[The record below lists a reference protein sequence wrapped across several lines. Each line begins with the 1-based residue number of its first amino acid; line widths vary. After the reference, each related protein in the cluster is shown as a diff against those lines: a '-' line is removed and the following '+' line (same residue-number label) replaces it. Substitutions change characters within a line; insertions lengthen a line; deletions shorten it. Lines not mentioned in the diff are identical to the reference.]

1 MQQRQISTFYLIT
14 IPVDCHGVE
23 KIEKQ
28 NNMSAVRGEFSS
40 RFGFIMAAAGSAVGL
55 GNIWGFPTQTASNGG
70 AAFLVAYLVLAFF
83 LAYPALM
90 AELMIGRHGQANAVS
105 SLTKLTTR
113 PWQKQFAFAVGF
125 GGILCAGFILSF
137 YAIVAGWML
146 SATLEPVTTL
156 VGADAVS
163 LWLSEQS
170 LTRNI
175 LFTVLFIIL
184 TVAIISRGVENGIEK
199 WSKRLMP
206 ALLGILFALI
216 AYVMTQEGA
225 IEGLKAYLVPDFSS
239 IFDPTLLVSAL
250 GQAFFSL
257 SLGTSV
263 MIIYGSYISKKEN
276 LVSLGAY
283 VTLIDVFIAFVAGL
297 LIIPAMYVAQAQG
310 VEIFSSTTGKL
321 LSEDTL
327 VFQVLPA
334 LFDGMGGVGLF
345 VGFAFF
351 ALMSIAALT
360 SSISML
366 EAPVSYTVE
375 RFAMKRVQATWLI
388 GALIAIVSIT
398 IVCNLGT
405 LFGLVITLT
414 TKVAQPLLGLMCC
427 IFVGWIWYRSS
438 LLKAIQQGNPE
449 VHNTLFWKIWPWYTK
464 FVCPIAISLVFLHSL
479 LS

>member
-1 MQQRQISTFYLIT
+1 
-14 IPVDCHGVE
+14 
-23 KIEKQ
+23 
-28 NNMSAVRGEFSS
+28 
-40 RFGFIMAAAGSAVGL
+40 MAAAGSAVGL

-90 AELMIGRHGQANAVS
+90 AELIIGRHGQANAVS
-105 SLTKLTTR
+105 SLTKITSHA
-113 PWQKQFAFAVGF
+113 WQKRFAFIVGF

-146 SATLEPVTTL
+146 SATIEPITTL
-156 VGADAVS
+156 AGANQAS
-163 LWLSEQS
+163 AWLSEQS

-175 LFTVLFIIL
+175 IFTVVFIIL

-225 IEGLKAYLVPDFSS
+225 MQGLKAYLVPDFSS
-239 IFDPTLLVSAL
+239 IFDANLLVSAL

-276 LVSLGAY
+276 LVTLGAY

-310 VEIFSSTTGKL
+310 VEIFSSTGKL

-334 LFDGMGGVGLF
+334 LFDGMGSVGLF
-345 VGFAFF
+345 IGFAFF

-375 RFAMKRVQATWLI
+375 RFAMSRLQATWLI
-388 GALIAIVSIT
+388 GALISAVSIT
-398 IVCNLGT
+398 IVCNLGS

-427 IFVGWIWYRSS
+427 IFVGWIWYRGS

-449 VHNTLFWKIWPWYTK
+449 VHNTLFWKVWPVYTK
-464 FVCPIAISLVFLHSL
+464 FVCPIAIGAVFLHSV

>member
-1 MQQRQISTFYLIT
+1 
-14 IPVDCHGVE
+14 
-23 KIEKQ
+23 
-28 NNMSAVRGEFSS
+28 MSAVRGEFSS

-90 AELMIGRHGQANAVS
+90 AELIIGRHGQANAVS
-105 SLTKLTTR
+105 SLTKITSHA
-113 PWQKQFAFAVGF
+113 WQKRFAFIVGF

-146 SATLEPVTTL
+146 SATIEPITTL
-156 VGADAVS
+156 AGANQAS
-163 LWLSEQS
+163 TWLSEQS
-170 LTRNI
+170 LSRNI
-175 LFTVLFIIL
+175 IFTVVFIIL

-225 IEGLKAYLVPDFSS
+225 MQGLKAYLVPDFSS
-239 IFDPTLLVSAL
+239 IFDANLLVSAL

-276 LVSLGAY
+276 LVTLGAY

-310 VEIFSSTTGKL
+310 VEIFSSTGKL

-334 LFDGMGGVGLF
+334 LFDGMGSVGLF
-345 VGFAFF
+345 IGFAFF

-375 RFAMKRVQATWLI
+375 RFAMSRLQATWLI
-388 GALIAIVSIT
+388 GALISAVSIT
-398 IVCNLGT
+398 IVCNLGS

-427 IFVGWIWYRSS
+427 IFVGWIWYRGS

-449 VHNTLFWKIWPWYTK
+449 VHNTLFWKVWPVYTK
-464 FVCPIAISLVFLHSL
+464 FVCPIAIGAVFLHSV

>member
-1 MQQRQISTFYLIT
+1 
-14 IPVDCHGVE
+14 
-23 KIEKQ
+23 
-28 NNMSAVRGEFSS
+28 MSAVRGEFSS

-90 AELMIGRHGQANAVS
+90 AELIIGRHGQANAVS
-105 SLTKLTTR
+105 SLTKITSHA
-113 PWQKQFAFAVGF
+113 WQKRFAFIVGF

-146 SATLEPVTTL
+146 SATIEPLTTL
-156 VGADAVS
+156 AGANQGS
-163 LWLSEQS
+163 TWLSEQS

-175 LFTVLFIIL
+175 IFTVVFIIL

-225 IEGLKAYLVPDFSS
+225 MQGLKAYLVPDFSS
-239 IFDPTLLVSAL
+239 IFDANLLVSAL

-276 LVSLGAY
+276 LVTLGAY

-310 VEIFSSTTGKL
+310 VEIFSSTGKL

-334 LFDGMGGVGLF
+334 LFDGMGSVGLF
-345 VGFAFF
+345 IGFAFF

-375 RFAMKRVQATWLI
+375 RFAMSRLQATWLI
-388 GALIAIVSIT
+388 GALISAVSIT
-398 IVCNLGT
+398 IVCNLGS

-427 IFVGWIWYRSS
+427 IFVGWIWYRGS

-449 VHNTLFWKIWPWYTK
+449 VHNTLFWKVWPVYTK
-464 FVCPIAISLVFLHSL
+464 FVCPIAIGAVFLHSV

>member
-1 MQQRQISTFYLIT
+1 
-14 IPVDCHGVE
+14 
-23 KIEKQ
+23 
-28 NNMSAVRGEFSS
+28 MSASRGEFSS

-70 AAFLVAYLVLAFF
+70 AAFLVAYLVLAFC

-90 AELMIGRHGQANAVS
+90 AELVIGRHGQANAVT
-105 SLTKLTTR
+105 SLRKVTNQA
-113 PWQKQFAFAVGF
+113 WQKKFAFMVGF
-125 GGILCAGFILSF
+125 GGIICAGLILSF

-146 SATLEPVTTL
+146 SATLEPVAQLAGQEQAGT
-156 VGADAVS
+156 
-163 LWLSEQS
+163 WLSEQS
-170 LTRNI
+170 LSRNL
-175 LFTVLFIIL
+175 LFTATFIIL
-184 TVAIISRGVENGIEK
+184 TVAIISKGVENGIEK

-206 ALLGILFALI
+206 ALLGILFMLI
-216 AYVMTQEGA
+216 IYVMTQDGA
-225 IEGLKAYLVPDFSS
+225 MEGLKAYLVPDFSS
-239 IFDPTLLVSAL
+239 ILNPELLVNAL

-297 LIIPAMYVAQAQG
+297 LIIPTMYVAQAQG
-310 VEIFSSTTGKL
+310 VQIFSAEGAL

-334 LFDGMGGVGLF
+334 LFTSMGDVGIF

-366 EAPVSYTVE
+366 EAPVSYAVE
-375 RFAMKRVQATWLI
+375 RFALKRVQATWII
-388 GALIAIVSIT
+388 GGIIALISFT
-398 IVCNLGT
+398 IVFNLGT
-405 LFGLVITLT
+405 LFGFVITLT
-414 TKVAQPLLGLMCC
+414 TKIGQPILGLMCC
-427 IFVGWIWYRSS
+427 IFVGWIWHRAS
-438 LLKAIQQGNPE
+438 LLKEIQQGCPE
-449 VHNTLFWKIWPWYTK
+449 AANSFFWKVWPWYIK
-464 FVCPIAISLVFLHSL
+464 FICPLAISLVFANSL

>member
-1 MQQRQISTFYLIT
+1 
-14 IPVDCHGVE
+14 
-23 KIEKQ
+23 
-28 NNMSAVRGEFSS
+28 MSAVRGEFSS

-90 AELMIGRHGQANAVS
+90 AELIIGRHGQANAVS
-105 SLTKLTTR
+105 SLTKITSHA
-113 PWQKQFAFAVGF
+113 WQKRFAFIVGF

-146 SATLEPVTTL
+146 SATIEPITTL
-156 VGADAVS
+156 AGANQAS
-163 LWLSEQS
+163 TWLSEQS
-170 LTRNI
+170 LSRNI
-175 LFTVLFIIL
+175 IFTVIFIIL

-225 IEGLKAYLVPDFSS
+225 MQGLKAYLVPDFSS
-239 IFDPTLLVSAL
+239 IFDANLLVSAL

-276 LVSLGAY
+276 LVTLGAY

-310 VEIFSSTTGKL
+310 VEIFSSTGKL

-334 LFDGMGGVGLF
+334 LFDGMGSVGLF
-345 VGFAFF
+345 IGFAFF

-375 RFAMKRVQATWLI
+375 RFAMSRLQATWLI
-388 GALIAIVSIT
+388 GALISAVSIT
-398 IVCNLGT
+398 IVCNLGS

-427 IFVGWIWYRSS
+427 IFVGWIWYRGS

-449 VHNTLFWKIWPWYTK
+449 VHNTLFWKIWPVYTK
-464 FVCPIAISLVFLHSL
+464 FVCPIAIGAVFLHSV

>member
-1 MQQRQISTFYLIT
+1 
-14 IPVDCHGVE
+14 
-23 KIEKQ
+23 
-28 NNMSAVRGEFSS
+28 MSASRGEFSS

-70 AAFLVAYLVLAFF
+70 AAFLVAYLVLAFC

-90 AELMIGRHGQANAVS
+90 AELVIGRHGQANAVS
-105 SLTKLTTR
+105 SLRKVTNQ
-113 PWQKQFAFAVGF
+113 PWQKKFAFVVGF
-125 GGILCAGFILSF
+125 GGIICAGLILSF
-137 YAIVAGWML
+137 YTIVAGWML
-146 SATLEPVTTL
+146 SATLEPVAQLTAQEPAIT
-156 VGADAVS
+156 
-163 LWLSEQS
+163 WLGEQS
-170 LTRNI
+170 LSRNLI
-175 LFTVLFIIL
+175 FTAAFIIL
-184 TVAIISRGVENGIEK
+184 TVAIISKGVENGIEK

-206 ALLGILFALI
+206 ALLGILFMLI
-216 AYVMTQEGA
+216 IYVMTQDGA

-239 IFDPTLLVSAL
+239 ILNPELLVNAL

-310 VEIFSSTTGKL
+310 VQIFSAEGVL

-334 LFDGMGGVGLF
+334 LFTSMGDVGIF

-366 EAPVSYTVE
+366 EAPVSYAVE
-375 RFAMKRVQATWLI
+375 RFALKRVQATWLI
-388 GALIAIVSIT
+388 GGIIALVSFT
-398 IVCNLGT
+398 IVFNLGT
-405 LFGLVITLT
+405 LFGFVITLT
-414 TKVAQPLLGLMCC
+414 TKIGQPILGLMCC
-427 IFVGWIWYRSS
+427 IFVGWIWHRAS
-438 LLKAIQQGNPE
+438 LLKEIQQGCPE
-449 VHNTLFWKIWPWYTK
+449 AAHSFFWKVWPWYIK
-464 FVCPIAISLVFLHSL
+464 FICPLAIALVFANSL

>member
-1 MQQRQISTFYLIT
+1 
-14 IPVDCHGVE
+14 
-23 KIEKQ
+23 
-28 NNMSAVRGEFSS
+28 MSAVRGEFSS

-70 AAFLVAYLVLAFF
+70 AAFLVAYLILAFF

-90 AELMIGRHGQANAVS
+90 AELIIGRHGQANAVS
-105 SLTKLTTR
+105 SLTKITSHT
-113 PWQKQFAFAVGF
+113 WQKRFAFIVGF

-146 SATLEPVTTL
+146 SATVEPITTL
-156 VGADAVS
+156 AGANGAS
-163 LWLSEQS
+163 TWLSEQS
-170 LTRNI
+170 LSRNI
-175 LFTVLFIIL
+175 IFTVIFIIL

-225 IEGLKAYLVPDFSS
+225 MQGLKAYLVPDFSS
-239 IFDPTLLVSAL
+239 IFDANLLVSAL

-276 LVSLGAY
+276 LVTLGAY

-310 VEIFSSTTGKL
+310 VEIFSSTGTL

-334 LFDGMGGVGLF
+334 LFDGMGSVGLF
-345 VGFAFF
+345 IGFAFF

-375 RFAMKRVQATWLI
+375 RFAMSRLQATWLI
-388 GALIAIVSIT
+388 GALISAVSIT
-398 IVCNLGT
+398 IVCNLGS

-427 IFVGWIWYRSS
+427 IFVGWIWYRGS

-449 VHNTLFWKIWPWYTK
+449 VHNTLFWKIWPVYTK
-464 FVCPIAISLVFLHSL
+464 FVCPIAIGAVFLHSV

>member
-1 MQQRQISTFYLIT
+1 
-14 IPVDCHGVE
+14 
-23 KIEKQ
+23 
-28 NNMSAVRGEFSS
+28 MSASRGEFSS

-70 AAFLVAYLVLAFF
+70 AAFLVAYLILAFC

-90 AELMIGRHGQANAVS
+90 AELVIGRHGQANAVT
-105 SLTKLTTR
+105 SLRKVTNQA
-113 PWQKQFAFAVGF
+113 WQKKFAFMVGF
-125 GGILCAGFILSF
+125 GGIICAGLILSF

-146 SATLEPVTTL
+146 SATLEPVAQL
-156 VGADAVS
+156 AGQDHAGA
-163 LWLSEQS
+163 WLSEQS
-170 LTRNI
+170 LSRNLI
-175 LFTVLFIIL
+175 FTAAFIIL
-184 TVAIISRGVENGIEK
+184 TVAIISKGVENGIEK

-206 ALLGILFALI
+206 ALLGILFMLI
-216 AYVMTQEGA
+216 IYVMTQDGA
-225 IEGLKAYLVPDFSS
+225 MEGLKAYLVPDFSS
-239 IFDPTLLVSAL
+239 ILNPELLVNAL

-297 LIIPAMYVAQAQG
+297 LIIPVMYVAQAQG
-310 VEIFSSTTGKL
+310 VEIFSAEGAL

-334 LFDGMGGVGLF
+334 LFTSMGNVGIF

-366 EAPVSYTVE
+366 EAPVSYAVE
-375 RFAMKRVQATWLI
+375 RFALKRVQATWII
-388 GALIAIVSIT
+388 GGIIALISFT
-398 IVCNLGT
+398 IVFNLGT
-405 LFGLVITLT
+405 LFGFVITLT
-414 TKVAQPLLGLMCC
+414 TKIGQPVLGLMCC
-427 IFVGWIWYRSS
+427 IFVGWIWHRAS
-438 LLKAIQQGNPE
+438 LLKEIQQGCPE
-449 VHNTLFWKIWPWYTK
+449 AANSFFWKVWPWYIK
-464 FVCPIAISLVFLHSL
+464 FICPLAIALVFANSL

>member
-1 MQQRQISTFYLIT
+1 
-14 IPVDCHGVE
+14 
-23 KIEKQ
+23 
-28 NNMSAVRGEFSS
+28 MSAVRGEFSS

-90 AELMIGRHGQANAVS
+90 AELIIGRHGQANAVS
-105 SLTKLTTR
+105 SLTKITSHAL
-113 PWQKQFAFAVGF
+113 QKRFAFIVGF

-146 SATLEPVTTL
+146 SATIEPITTL
-156 VGADAVS
+156 AGANQAS
-163 LWLSEQS
+163 TWLSGQS
-170 LTRNI
+170 LSRNI
-175 LFTVLFIIL
+175 IFTVIFIIL

-216 AYVMTQEGA
+216 AYVMTQKGA
-225 IEGLKAYLVPDFSS
+225 MQGLKAYLVPDFSS
-239 IFDPTLLVSAL
+239 IFDANLLVSAL

-276 LVSLGAY
+276 LVTLGAY

-310 VEIFSSTTGKL
+310 VEIFSSTGKL

-334 LFDGMGGVGLF
+334 LFDGMGSVGLF
-345 VGFAFF
+345 IGFAFF

-375 RFAMKRVQATWLI
+375 RFAMSRLQATWLI
-388 GALIAIVSIT
+388 GALISAVSIT
-398 IVCNLGT
+398 IVCNLGS

-427 IFVGWIWYRSS
+427 IFVGWIWYRGS

-449 VHNTLFWKIWPWYTK
+449 VHNTLFWKVWPVYTK
-464 FVCPIAISLVFLHSL
+464 FVCPIAIGAVFLHSV

>member
-1 MQQRQISTFYLIT
+1 
-14 IPVDCHGVE
+14 
-23 KIEKQ
+23 
-28 NNMSAVRGEFSS
+28 MSASRGEFSS

-70 AAFLVAYLVLAFF
+70 AAFLVAYLILAFC

-90 AELMIGRHGQANAVS
+90 AELVIGRHGQANAVS
-105 SLTKLTTR
+105 ALRKVTNQA
-113 PWQKQFAFAVGF
+113 WQKKFAFLVGF
-125 GGILCAGFILSF
+125 GGIICAGLILSF

-146 SATLEPVTTL
+146 SATLEPIAQLTGQEQAQT
-156 VGADAVS
+156 
-163 LWLSEQS
+163 WLSEQS
-170 LTRNI
+170 LSRNI
-175 LFTVLFIIL
+175 IFTAAFIIL
-184 TVAIISRGVENGIEK
+184 TIAIISKGVENGIEK

-206 ALLGILFALI
+206 ALLGILFMLI
-216 AYVMTQEGA
+216 IYVMTQEGA
-225 IEGLKAYLVPDFSS
+225 VEGLKAYLVPDFSS
-239 IFDPTLLVSAL
+239 ILNPELLVNAL

-310 VEIFSSTTGKL
+310 VQIFSAEGTL

-334 LFDGMGGVGLF
+334 LFTSMGYVGIF

-366 EAPVSYTVE
+366 EAPVSYAVE
-375 RFAMKRVQATWLI
+375 RFALKRLQATWLI
-388 GALIAIVSIT
+388 GGLIALVSFT
-398 IVCNLGT
+398 IVCNLGS
-405 LFGLVITLT
+405 LFGFVITLT
-414 TKVAQPLLGLMCC
+414 TKIAQPLLGLMCC
-427 IFVGWIWYRSS
+427 IFVGWIWHRSA
-438 LLKAIQQGNPE
+438 LLKEIQQGCPE
-449 VHNTLFWKIWPWYTK
+449 AGNSFFWKVWPWYIK
-464 FVCPIAISLVFLHSL
+464 FVCPIAIALVFANSL

>member
-1 MQQRQISTFYLIT
+1 
-14 IPVDCHGVE
+14 
-23 KIEKQ
+23 
-28 NNMSAVRGEFSS
+28 MSASRGEFSS

-70 AAFLVAYLVLAFF
+70 AAFLVAYLVLAFC

-90 AELMIGRHGQANAVS
+90 AELVIGRHGQANAVT
-105 SLTKLTTR
+105 SLRKVTNQA
-113 PWQKQFAFAVGF
+113 WQKKFAFMVGF
-125 GGILCAGFILSF
+125 GGIICAGLILSF

-146 SATLEPVTTL
+146 SATLEPVAQLAGQEQTGT
-156 VGADAVS
+156 
-163 LWLSEQS
+163 WLSEQS
-170 LTRNI
+170 LSRNLI
-175 LFTVLFIIL
+175 FTAAFIIL
-184 TVAIISRGVENGIEK
+184 TVSIISKGVENGIEK

-206 ALLGILFALI
+206 ALLGILFMLI
-216 AYVMTQEGA
+216 IYVMTQDGA
-225 IEGLKAYLVPDFSS
+225 MEGLKAYLVPDFSS
-239 IFDPTLLVSAL
+239 ILNPELLVNAL

-310 VEIFSSTTGKL
+310 VQIFSAEGAL

-334 LFDGMGGVGLF
+334 LFTSMGDVGIF

-366 EAPVSYTVE
+366 EAPVSYAVE
-375 RFAMKRVQATWLI
+375 RFALKRVQATWII
-388 GALIAIVSIT
+388 GGIIALISFT
-398 IVCNLGT
+398 IVFNLGT
-405 LFGLVITLT
+405 LFGFVITLT
-414 TKVAQPLLGLMCC
+414 TKIGQPILGLMCC
-427 IFVGWIWYRSS
+427 IFVGWIWHRAS
-438 LLKAIQQGNPE
+438 LLKEIQQGCPE
-449 VHNTLFWKIWPWYTK
+449 AANSFFWKVWPWYIK
-464 FVCPIAISLVFLHSL
+464 FICPLAISLVFANSL

>member
-1 MQQRQISTFYLIT
+1 
-14 IPVDCHGVE
+14 
-23 KIEKQ
+23 
-28 NNMSAVRGEFSS
+28 
-40 RFGFIMAAAGSAVGL
+40 MAAAGSAVGL

-90 AELMIGRHGQANAVS
+90 AELIIGRHGQANAVS
-105 SLTKLTTR
+105 SLTKITSHA
-113 PWQKQFAFAVGF
+113 WQKRFAFIVGF

-146 SATLEPVTTL
+146 STTIEPITTL
-156 VGADAVS
+156 AGANQAS
-163 LWLSEQS
+163 TWLSEQS
-170 LTRNI
+170 LSRNI
-175 LFTVLFIIL
+175 IFTVIFIIL
-184 TVAIISRGVENGIEK
+184 TVVIISRGVENGIEK

-225 IEGLKAYLVPDFSS
+225 MQGLKAYLVPDFSS
-239 IFDPTLLVSAL
+239 IFDANLLVSAL

-276 LVSLGAY
+276 LVTLGAY

-310 VEIFSSTTGKL
+310 VEIFSSTGKL

-334 LFDGMGGVGLF
+334 LFDGMGSVGLF
-345 VGFAFF
+345 IGFAFF

-375 RFAMKRVQATWLI
+375 RFAMSRLQATWLI
-388 GALIAIVSIT
+388 GALISAVSIT
-398 IVCNLGT
+398 IVCNLGS

-427 IFVGWIWYRSS
+427 IFVGWIWYRGS

-449 VHNTLFWKIWPWYTK
+449 VHNTLFWKVWPVYTK
-464 FVCPIAISLVFLHSL
+464 FVCPIAIGAVFLHSV

>member
-1 MQQRQISTFYLIT
+1 
-14 IPVDCHGVE
+14 
-23 KIEKQ
+23 
-28 NNMSAVRGEFSS
+28 MSASRGEFSS

-70 AAFLVAYLVLAFF
+70 AAFLVAYLVLAFC

-90 AELMIGRHGQANAVS
+90 AELVIGRHGQANAVT
-105 SLTKLTTR
+105 SLRKVTNQA
-113 PWQKQFAFAVGF
+113 WQKKFAFMVGF
-125 GGILCAGFILSF
+125 GGIICAGLILSF

-146 SATLEPVTTL
+146 SATLEPVAQLAGQEQAGT
-156 VGADAVS
+156 
-163 LWLSEQS
+163 WLSEQS
-170 LTRNI
+170 LSRNL
-175 LFTVLFIIL
+175 LFTAAFIIL
-184 TVAIISRGVENGIEK
+184 TVSIISKGVENGIEK

-206 ALLGILFALI
+206 ALLGILFMLI
-216 AYVMTQEGA
+216 IYVMTQDGA
-225 IEGLKAYLVPDFSS
+225 MEGLKAYLVPDFSS
-239 IFDPTLLVSAL
+239 ILNPELLVNAL

-310 VEIFSSTTGKL
+310 VQIFSAEGAL

-334 LFDGMGGVGLF
+334 LFTSMGNVGIF

-366 EAPVSYTVE
+366 EAPVSYAVE
-375 RFAMKRVQATWLI
+375 RFALKRVQATWII
-388 GALIAIVSIT
+388 GGIIALISFT
-398 IVCNLGT
+398 IVFNLGT
-405 LFGLVITLT
+405 LFGFVITLT
-414 TKVAQPLLGLMCC
+414 TKIGQPILGLMCC
-427 IFVGWIWYRSS
+427 IFVGWIWHRAS
-438 LLKAIQQGNPE
+438 LLKEIQQGCPE
-449 VHNTLFWKIWPWYTK
+449 AANSFFWKVWPWYIK
-464 FVCPIAISLVFLHSL
+464 FICPLAISLVFANSL
-479 LS
+479 LN

>member
-1 MQQRQISTFYLIT
+1 
-14 IPVDCHGVE
+14 
-23 KIEKQ
+23 
-28 NNMSAVRGEFSS
+28 MSASRGEFSS

-70 AAFLVAYLVLAFF
+70 AAFLVAYLVLAFC

-90 AELMIGRHGQANAVS
+90 AELVIGRHGQANAVS
-105 SLTKLTTR
+105 SLRKVTNQ
-113 PWQKQFAFAVGF
+113 PWQKKFAFVVGF
-125 GGILCAGFILSF
+125 GGIICAGLILSF

-146 SATLEPVTTL
+146 SATLEPVAQLTGQEPAIT
-156 VGADAVS
+156 
-163 LWLSEQS
+163 WLSEQS
-170 LTRNI
+170 LSRNLI
-175 LFTVLFIIL
+175 FTAAFIIL
-184 TVAIISRGVENGIEK
+184 TVAIISKGVENGIEK

-206 ALLGILFALI
+206 ALLGILFMLI
-216 AYVMTQEGA
+216 IYVMTQDGA

-239 IFDPTLLVSAL
+239 ILNPELLVNAL

-310 VEIFSSTTGKL
+310 VQIFSAEGVL

-334 LFDGMGGVGLF
+334 LFTSMGDVGIF

-366 EAPVSYTVE
+366 EAPVSYAVE
-375 RFAMKRVQATWLI
+375 RFALKRVQATWLI
-388 GALIAIVSIT
+388 GGIIALVSFT
-398 IVCNLGT
+398 IVLNLGT
-405 LFGLVITLT
+405 LFGFVITLT
-414 TKVAQPLLGLMCC
+414 TKIGQPILGLMCC
-427 IFVGWIWYRSS
+427 IFVGWIWHRAS
-438 LLKAIQQGNPE
+438 LLKEIQQGCPE
-449 VHNTLFWKIWPWYTK
+449 AANSFFWKVWPWYIK
-464 FVCPIAISLVFLHSL
+464 FICPLAIALVFANSL

>member
-1 MQQRQISTFYLIT
+1 
-14 IPVDCHGVE
+14 
-23 KIEKQ
+23 
-28 NNMSAVRGEFSS
+28 MSAVRGEFSS

-90 AELMIGRHGQANAVS
+90 AELIIGRHGQANAVS
-105 SLTKLTTR
+105 SLTKITSHA
-113 PWQKQFAFAVGF
+113 WQKRFAFIVGF

-146 SATLEPVTTL
+146 SATIEPITTL
-156 VGADAVS
+156 AGANQAS
-163 LWLSEQS
+163 AWLSEQS
-170 LTRNI
+170 LSRNI
-175 LFTVLFIIL
+175 IFTVIFIIL
-184 TVAIISRGVENGIEK
+184 TVVIISRGVENGIEK

-225 IEGLKAYLVPDFSS
+225 MQGLKAYLVPDFSS
-239 IFDPTLLVSAL
+239 IFDANLLVSAL

-276 LVSLGAY
+276 LVTLGAY

-310 VEIFSSTTGKL
+310 VEIFSSTGKL

-334 LFDGMGGVGLF
+334 LFDGMGSVGLF
-345 VGFAFF
+345 IGFAFF

-375 RFAMKRVQATWLI
+375 RFAMSRLQATWLI
-388 GALIAIVSIT
+388 GALISAVSIT
-398 IVCNLGT
+398 IVCNLGS

-427 IFVGWIWYRSS
+427 IFVGWIWYRGS

-449 VHNTLFWKIWPWYTK
+449 VHNTLFWKVWPVYTK
-464 FVCPIAISLVFLHSL
+464 FVCPIAIGAVFLHSV

>member
-1 MQQRQISTFYLIT
+1 
-14 IPVDCHGVE
+14 
-23 KIEKQ
+23 
-28 NNMSAVRGEFSS
+28 MSASRGEFSS

-70 AAFLVAYLVLAFF
+70 AAFLVAYLVLAFC

-90 AELMIGRHGQANAVS
+90 AELVIGRHGQANAVT
-105 SLTKLTTR
+105 SLRKVTNQA
-113 PWQKQFAFAVGF
+113 WQKKFAFIVGF
-125 GGILCAGFILSF
+125 GGIICAGLILSF

-146 SATLEPVTTL
+146 SATLEPAAQL
-156 VGADAVS
+156 VGQEQAS
-163 LWLSEQS
+163 TWLSEQS
-170 LTRNI
+170 LSRNLI
-175 LFTVLFIIL
+175 FTATFIIL
-184 TVAIISRGVENGIEK
+184 TVAIISKGVENGIEK

-206 ALLGILFALI
+206 ALLGILFMLI
-216 AYVMTQEGA
+216 IYVMTQDGA
-225 IEGLKAYLVPDFSS
+225 MAGLKAYLVPDFSS
-239 IFDPTLLVSAL
+239 ILNPELLVNAL

-310 VEIFSSTTGKL
+310 VEIFSAEGAL

-334 LFDGMGGVGLF
+334 LFTSMGDVGIF

-366 EAPVSYTVE
+366 EAPVSYAVE
-375 RFAMKRVQATWLI
+375 RFALKRVQATWII
-388 GALIAIVSIT
+388 GGIIALISFT
-398 IVCNLGT
+398 IVFNLGT
-405 LFGLVITLT
+405 LFGFVITLT
-414 TKVAQPLLGLMCC
+414 TKIGQPILGLMCC
-427 IFVGWIWYRSS
+427 IFVGWIWYRGS

-449 VHNTLFWKIWPWYTK
+449 VHNTLFWKVWPVYTK
-464 FVCPIAISLVFLHSL
+464 FVCPIAIGAVFLHSV

>member
-1 MQQRQISTFYLIT
+1 
-14 IPVDCHGVE
+14 
-23 KIEKQ
+23 
-28 NNMSAVRGEFSS
+28 MSAVRGEFSS

-70 AAFLVAYLVLAFF
+70 AAFLVAYLILAFC

-90 AELMIGRHGQANAVS
+90 AELTIGRHGQANAVS
-105 SLTKLTTR
+105 SLRKISNTKS
-113 PWQKQFAFAVGF
+113 QKRFAFIVGF
-125 GGILCAGFILSF
+125 GGIICAGLILSF
-137 YAIVAGWML
+137 YAIVAGWMI
-146 SATLEPVTTL
+146 SATLEPIATLTGNQPVTN
-156 VGADAVS
+156 
-163 LWLSEQS
+163 WLSEQS
-170 LTRNI
+170 LSRNL
-175 LFTVLFIIL
+175 LFTAGFIIL

-206 ALLGILFALI
+206 ALLSILFALI
-216 AYVMTQEGA
+216 IYVMMQEGA
-225 IEGLKAYLVPDFSS
+225 MTGLKAYLVPDFSS
-239 IFDPTLLVSAL
+239 ILNPELLVNAL

-310 VEIFSSTTGKL
+310 VEIFSAQGEL

-334 LFDGMGGVGLF
+334 LFDGMGTIGLF

-366 EAPVSYTVE
+366 EAPVSYAVE
-375 RFAMKRVQATWLI
+375 RFSLDRIKATWLI
-388 GALIAIVSIT
+388 GAIITLVSST
-398 IVCNLGT
+398 IVVYFDT
-405 LFGLVITLT
+405 LFGLVITIT
-414 TKVAQPLLGLMCC
+414 TKFGQPLLGLMCC
-427 IFVGWIWYRSS
+427 LFVGWIWYRNS
-438 LLKAIQQGNPE
+438 LLEEIKQGCPDVANS
-449 VHNTLFWKIWPWYTK
+449 VFWKIWPWYIK
-464 FVCPIAISLVFLHSL
+464 FICPLAISLVFINSIFG
-479 LS
+479 

>member
-1 MQQRQISTFYLIT
+1 
-14 IPVDCHGVE
+14 
-23 KIEKQ
+23 
-28 NNMSAVRGEFSS
+28 MSAVRGEFSS

-90 AELMIGRHGQANAVS
+90 AELIIGRHGQANAVS
-105 SLTKLTTR
+105 SLTKITSHA
-113 PWQKQFAFAVGF
+113 WQKRFAFIVGF

-146 SATLEPVTTL
+146 SATIEPITTL
-156 VGADAVS
+156 AGANQAS
-163 LWLSEQS
+163 TWLSEQS
-170 LTRNI
+170 LSRNI
-175 LFTVLFIIL
+175 IFTVIFIIL

-225 IEGLKAYLVPDFSS
+225 MQGLKAYLVPDFSS
-239 IFDPTLLVSAL
+239 IFDANLLVSAL

-276 LVSLGAY
+276 LVTLGAY

-310 VEIFSSTTGKL
+310 VEIFSSTGKL

-334 LFDGMGGVGLF
+334 LFDGMGSMGLF
-345 VGFAFF
+345 IGFAFF

-375 RFAMKRVQATWLI
+375 RFAMSRLQATWLI
-388 GALIAIVSIT
+388 GALISAVSIT
-398 IVCNLGT
+398 IVCNLGS

-427 IFVGWIWYRSS
+427 IFVGWIWYRGS

-449 VHNTLFWKIWPWYTK
+449 VHNTLFWKVWPVYTK
-464 FVCPIAISLVFLHSL
+464 FVCPIAIGAVFLHSV